1 MHDLVIRS
9 GLVVDGTGDA
19 PRAADV
25 AIDNGRITKVGVVEV
40 AGDREIDA
48 TDLIVTPGFVDIH
61 THYDGQVTWDPLLT
75 PSIWHGVTTVV

>member
-25 AIDNGRITKVGVVEV
+25 AIDNGRITKVGVVDKIADWRSSFESF
-40 AGDREIDA
+40 
-48 TDLIVTPGFVDIH
+48 TPI
-61 THYDGQVTWDPLLT
+61 
-75 PSIWHGVTTVV
+75 TTAKSLGIRC